1 MKGLNKFINGHI
13 PELAL
18 LLVAFVWGTTFPL
31 SKYVVERMPIFS
43 YMAVRFFIASAL
55 LFPFASRRL
64 AAATIQDF
72 KISALI
78 GLALCGAFVFSTLG
92 IAYTT
97 ASKTAVV
104 NGLYAVLT
112 PFFYF
117 FLYRAPV
124 KRSAVGASFLAFAG
138 VGLLGADFSG
148 GFDWDFG
155 VTLVL
160 ISTVFT
166 ALQIVGVGRF
176 AVLIDPLVLTFSQMA
191 VSGVC
196 CLLIAVFT
204 ETWPD
209 ESIGLTVW
217 AAIIFMAAFA
227 SVLGYF
233 IQCRVQ
239 QYVNHTVSAVII
251 SMESVFGALL
261 SWIFLDET
269 LTALMVIGCLLLVG
283 AMLIAQLDPAGD
295 PDRPRRDSDGGYKAG

>member
-1 MKGLNKFINGHI
+1 MKSLTQFLRGHV

-31 SKYVVERMPIFS
+31 SKYVVERMPVFS
-43 YMAVRFFIASAL
+43 YMAVRFFIASTL
-55 LFPFASRRL
+55 LYPIARRRL
-64 AAATIQDF
+64 AASTIQDF

-78 GLALCGAFVFSTLG
+78 GLALFGAFAFSTLG

-97 ASKTAVV
+97 ASKTAMV

-124 KRSAVGASFLAFAG
+124 KRSAVAASFLAFAG
-138 VGLLGADFSG
+138 VALLGADFSA

-176 AVLIDPLVLTFSQMA
+176 AVLIDPLVLTFYQMA
-191 VSGVC
+191 VSGVF

-204 ETWPD
+204 ETWPA
-209 ESIGLTVW
+209 SVSPGVW
-217 AAIIFMAAFA
+217 AAIVFMALVAT
-227 SVLGYF
+227 VLGYF

-239 QYVNHTVSAVII
+239 RYINHTVSAVII
-251 SMESVFGALL
+251 SMESVFGAML
-261 SWIFLDET
+261 SWMFLDEKM
-269 LTALMVIGCLLLVG
+269 TALMIIGCLLLVG
-283 AMLIAQLDPAGD
+283 AMLIAQIDPAGD
-295 PDRPRRDSDGGYKAG
+295 PDRPRRKSDGGAG